1 MGLPNVDYKVE
12 VVMSRVMSGLLFSFL
27 LCAPAFAAPPDPA
40 AEGCKPQDLD
50 FANKAAG
57 WTHLPLSS
65 LKSDTRYSIA
75 QEESMAVLKAEAD
88 SSASIFAAPLRPPGL
103 AYGNLSWRW
112 KTDALIPGAD
122 NRDKSREDA
131 PVRVIAAFDGDRNG
145 LSDAE
150 KRSAK
155 WAKRMS
161 GREPP
166 YATLIYIWSEQV
178 AAGTIIPSAHSSQ
191 VKMLVAASG
200 SDGLGKW
207 QSYKR
212 DLRADYKRAFG
223 SDAGPLLGIGVMTDT
238 DNTKNKAQGSYAA
251 IRLECGK

>member
-1 MGLPNVDYKVE
+1 
-12 VVMSRVMSGLLFSFL
+12 
-27 LCAPAFAAPPDPA
+27 
-40 AEGCKPQDLD
+40 
-50 FANKAAG
+50 
-57 WTHLPLSS
+57 
-65 LKSDTRYSIA
+65 
-75 QEESMAVLKAEAD
+75 MAVLKAEAD
-88 SSASIFAAPLRPPGL
+88 SSASLFAAPWRPSGL
-103 AYGNLSWRW
+103 AYGKLSWRW
-112 KTDALIPGAD
+112 KTDALIPDAD

-131 PVRVIAAFDGDRNG
+131 PVRVIAAFDGDRKG

-150 KRSAK
+150 KRGAK

-166 YATLIYIWSEQV
+166 YATLMYIWSEQV
-178 AAGTIIPSAHSSQ
+178 PVETIIPSAHSAQ

-223 SDAGPLLGIGVMTDT
+223 TDPGALLGIGVMTDT
-238 DNTKNKAQGSYAA
+238 DNTRNKAQGSYAA

>member
-1 MGLPNVDYKVE
+1 
-12 VVMSRVMSGLLFSFL
+12 MSRVMSGLFLTFL
-27 LCAPAFAAPPDPA
+27 LCQGGFAGSSALA
-40 AEGCKPQDLD
+40 AEGCKPHDLD
-50 FANKAAG
+50 FANKAVG

-75 QEESMAVLKAEAD
+75 QQEGMAVLKAEAD
-88 SSASIFAAPLRPPGL
+88 SSASLFAAPLRPAST
-103 AYGNLSWRW
+103 AYGSLSWRW

-122 NRDKSREDA
+122 NREKSLEDA
-131 PVRVIAAFDGDRNG
+131 PVRVIAAFDGDRKG
-145 LSDAE
+145 LSDGE
-150 KRSAK
+150 KRGAK

-166 YATLIYIWSEQV
+166 YATLMYIWSEQV
-178 AAGTIIPSAHSSQ
+178 PVETIIPSAHSTQ

-223 SDAGPLLGIGVMTDT
+223 TDAGPLLGIGVMTDT
-238 DNTKNKAQGSYAA
+238 DNTKNKALGSYTA